1 MGFDRLI
8 NLRYDASTCVHC
20 GHCKV
25 VPLPVVRDGDFMDQC
40 PSSMHFHNHAY
51 SGGGR
56 SIMALSLIDGRIQP
70 DKAMADIVFACDAC
84 GYCDTACKF
93 IMDSERQQVNMAMR
107 EHMVEKGLAPQVHTD
122 TVKSLKRYEAFPA
135 ERPRLPAWANGLNL
149 RLVPEE
155 DAEVLLY
162 VGCAEAAESDKSTA
176 RKLAKLLLSAGV
188 NLGVLGTAEPCCGYP
203 AYSRGYRDDFTRIAN
218 TNIDL
223 FGELNEVGI
232 NTIVTLSGTCLGTF
246 RSKYPE
252 YVHPFSTQVLHATE
266 MLDSL
271 VKSKKLRLSKPVKG
285 KVTYHDPCF
294 LGRQSEPPT
303 NYHGVRK
310 VSLKQLRSWDPPK
323 PVNRGANGV
332 YDAPRE
338 LLKAIPGLEFVEMY
352 RIREYALCCGA
363 GGGAADVAAEMAYG
377 AGKNRIEEARKVG
390 ADLIVSACQK
400 CESHLMKSQQSSGGA
415 TQAMRIADI
424 IDLVFSASGL
434 EN

>member
-1 MGFDRLI
+1 
-8 NLRYDASTCVHC
+8 
-20 GHCKV
+20 
-25 VPLPVVRDGDFMDQC
+25 
-40 PSSMHFHNHAY
+40 
-51 SGGGR
+51 
-56 SIMALSLIDGRIQP
+56 
-70 DKAMADIVFACDAC
+70 
-84 GYCDTACKF
+84 
-93 IMDSERQQVNMAMR
+93 MAMR

-122 TVKSLKRYEAFPA
+122 TVKSLKRYEPFPA
-135 ERPRLPAWANGLNL
+135 ERPQLPAWAKGLDL
-149 RLVPEE
+149 RLLPEE

-162 VGCAEAAESDKSTA
+162 VGCGEDVQSDKSTA
-176 RKLAKLLLSAGV
+176 RKLAKLLLAAGV
-188 NLGVLGTAEPCCGYP
+188 KVGVLGTAEPCCGYP

-218 TNIDL
+218 ANIDL
-223 FGELNEVGI
+223 FSELSECGV
-232 NTIVTLSGTCLGTF
+232 NTIVALSGTCMGTL

-252 YVHPFSTQVLHATE
+252 YVHAFSPQVVHATE
-266 MLDSL
+266 MLNTL
-271 VKSKKLRLSKPVKG
+271 VKNKKLRLTKPLKE

-323 PVNRGANGV
+323 KVNTGANGV

-338 LLKAIPGLEFVEMY
+338 LLEAIPGLEFVEMY

-363 GGGAADVAAEMAYG
+363 GGGAADVAPEMAYG
-377 AGKNRIEEARKVG
+377 AGKNRIEEAQKVG
-390 ADLIVSACQK
+390 ADIIVSACNK

-415 TQAMRIADI
+415 VKAMRIADI

>member
-1 MGFDRLI
+1 MALDRLI
-8 NLRYDASTCVHC
+8 NLRYDASTCIHC

-25 VPLPVVRDGDFMDQC
+25 VPLPVVKDGDFMDQC

-56 SIMALSLIDGRIQP
+56 SIMALALIDGRVQA
-70 DKAMADIVFACDAC
+70 DKAMADIVFSCDAC

-93 IMDSERQQVNMAMR
+93 IMDSDRHLVNMAMR

-122 TVKSLKRYEAFPA
+122 TVESLKRYEAFPS
-135 ERPRLPAWANGLNL
+135 ERPRLPEWANGLDL
-149 RLVPEE
+149 RLVPDE

-162 VGCAEAAESDKSTA
+162 VGCDADAEANKSTA
-176 RKLAKLLLSAGV
+176 RKLAKLLLAAGLKV
-188 NLGVLGTAEPCCGYP
+188 GVLGTAEPCCGYP

-223 FGELNEVGI
+223 FGELDEIGVK
-232 NTIVTLSGTCLGTF
+232 TIVTLSGTCMGTL

-252 YVHPFSTQVLHATE
+252 YAHAFSTKVVHATE
-266 MLDSL
+266 MLDTL
-271 VKSKKLRLSKPVKG
+271 VKNKKLRLSTSVKA

-303 NYHGVRK
+303 NYNGVRE
-310 VSLKQLRSWDPPK
+310 VSLKQLRTWNPPK
-323 PVNRGANGV
+323 TVNRGSNGV
-332 YDAPRE
+332 YDAPRD

-352 RIREYALCCGA
+352 RIREYGLCCGA
-363 GGGAADVAAEMAYG
+363 GGGAADVAPEMAYG
-377 AGKNRIEEARKVG
+377 AGKSRLEEAQKVG
-390 ADLIVSACQK
+390 AEMIVSACHK
-400 CESHLMKSQQSSGGA
+400 CESHLLKAQQSDGGA
-415 TQAMRIADI
+415 PQGVEIADI
-424 IDLVFSASGL
+424 IDLVFSAYGL